1 MIPQGAEETTGAHII
16 PKDGKSVAAVTWRRL
31 YASV

>member
-1 MIPQGAEETTGAHII
+1 MRMQDAEETTGAHII
-16 PKDGKSVAAVTWRRL
+16 SKDSTSVEAVTWRRL